1 MSLDSSNS
9 VVDGLTVTAS
19 DDWRY
24 LGSPVNGQ
32 NSRLWSLSGDVRNA
46 FGENVVESWGSTAEN
61 APLDHVAQEFRRSST
76 SIPQWEE
83 LFATTWQE
91 GPATYQV
98 VSGTA
103 VVAGEEIK
111 SSSVIALTT
120 SDGEISARQ
129 VVVTTFVDNQERH
142 RGALRAVTADTITLE
157 SIIDG

>member
-1 MSLDSSNS
+1 MTFDSSDS

-32 NSRLWSLSGDVRNA
+32 HSRLWSLSGDVRNA
-46 FGENVVESWGSTAEN
+46 FGENVVESWGITTED

-76 SIPQWEE
+76 SLPQWDER
-83 LFATTWQE
+83 FATTWQE

-103 VVAGEEIK
+103 VVAGEDIE
-111 SSSVIALTT
+111 SSSIIALTT

-129 VVVTTFVDNQERH
+129 VVVTTFVDNHDRH
-142 RGALRAVTADTITLE
+142 RDALRSVTANTMTLE